1 MTPEE
6 RQILIQT
13 HRMVEENNH
22 LLRKM
27 HRSALW
33 GRFFHFLYWAVII
46 GLSVGAYYFIQ
57 PYVDQLRGV
66 YSGVQTDVNAVKGAA
81 SQLGNFSSILKQIGK

>member
-13 HRMVEENNH
+13 HRLAEENNA

-27 HRSALW
+27 RRAALFGLIW
-33 GRFFHFLYWAVII
+33 HILYWAVII
-46 GLSVGAYYFIQ
+46 GISIGAYYFIQ
-57 PYVDQLRGV
+57 PYVEQVQEV
-66 YSGVQTDVNAVKGAA
+66 YGGFKGD
-81 SQLGNFSSILKQIGK
+81 LGNLFKGTNN